1 MPLSVEVAD
10 ALLDICELTGHF
22 DQLKESLVNYY
33 EWLMA
38 QRINKRIRKK
48 GNVVNVIGWRSENAF
63 GPPEV
68 EKIHTWTTSRVAL
81 FLLNYSKLLDDS
93 LQNNLLQNSGLSF
106 KKASD
111 LIPWKDIQPMDL
123 GRKKQTLQVIEEQF
137 ITPHASTRDS
147 EHRLNPEGSFS
158 MFLYGPPGTSKT
170 SVAEGLAGRLDL
182 KLVTINV
189 SDFIMLGVEAVEQRA
204 KIIFDVLGE
213 LKNIVVLFDE
223 IDRLIT
229 DRDSDRYLEQG
240 DILQLMTPSMLTKL
254 NDLRRKRKLLF
265 VVSTNYFERIDRAI
279 RRPGRID
286 QHFLIS
292 PFDQKSRVALLQNF
306 ICKFKGLGEKGKDWE
321 FPSNAEMRLNSIAKL
336 APLLVFEELKGVFDR
351 STSGLG
357 KGDIKGLLQNLES
370 EIHKVNPSI
379 NLESYKRKFA
389 EMRLDPEPPF
399 MEFFFL
405 CFLLAE
411 VDQADSEIRRL
422 FQEQWEEWKEKNAPE
437 AREFTSD
444 EWVKEQLKR
453 LTKSQ
458 NKRGKESTK
467 RAGKEE

>member
-1 MPLSVEVAD
+1 
-10 ALLDICELTGHF
+10 
-22 DQLKESLVNYY
+22 
-33 EWLMA
+33 
-38 QRINKRIRKK
+38 
-48 GNVVNVIGWRSENAF
+48 
-63 GPPEV
+63 
-68 EKIHTWTTSRVAL
+68 
-81 FLLNYSKLLDDS
+81 
-93 LQNNLLQNSGLSF
+93 
-106 KKASD
+106 
-111 LIPWKDIQPMDL
+111 
-123 GRKKQTLQVIEEQF
+123 
-137 ITPHASTRDS
+137 
-147 EHRLNPEGSFS
+147 